1 MKTDFDVGFN
11 YGNFLSRVLV
21 RENLPSLDELYRE
34 YPGLKLNSPALFVC
48 DTNTEPLALTIA
60 GKAGSG
66 KEGSSPKI
74 PIVRIPAG
82 ENSKTWESIE
92 LILKAAKE
100 AALGRDG
107 LFIGVGGGVISDLA
121 GFAASI
127 YMRGARLC
135 IVSTSLLGMVD
146 AGVGGK
152 TGIDLAGIKN
162 LAGTFYPA
170 GLTFIPLSALDTL
183 PEREWKSGM
192 AELIKT
198 GILASGSLFSAILE
212 LSGLEAEGRG
222 SDKYRVCLKECISLA
237 LAYKAG
243 VVEADPRETGSNRAL
258 LNLGHSF
265 AHALESAAG
274 LGKLSHG
281 EAVAWGIAR
290 ACELGLAVGITP
302 PQRAAEITSLLRR
315 SGYEVSAPHPCFSFP
330 GSEETLYALMMSD
343 KKNSA
348 GQLRFI
354 VPDAQGAQI
363 VSFNDTASDAA
374 KAVPFYNITAISLT
388 EGKKLLLTIL
398 KGECQF

>member
-1 MKTDFDVGFN
+1 MKTDFEFIF
-11 YGNFLSRVLV
+11 GNFPSRVV
-21 RENLPSLDELYRE
+21 IRENLPSLDELYNE
-34 YPGLKLNSPALFVC
+34 YPELKSNSPALIIC
-48 DTNTEPLALTIA
+48 DANTEPLAAAIA
-60 GKAGSG
+60 GKEGSG
-66 KEGSSPKI
+66 KEGTSPKI
-74 PIVRIPAG
+74 PVVRIPAG
-82 ENSKTWESIE
+82 ESSKTWESIE

-146 AGVGGK
+146 ASLGGK

-198 GILASGSLFSAILE
+198 GILASASLFSTIME

-222 SDKYRVCLKECISLA
+222 SAKYRECLKNCISLA
-237 LAYKAG
+237 IAYKG
-243 VVEADPRETGSNRAL
+243 SVVEKDPEERGTERAL
-258 LNLGHSF
+258 LNLGHTF

-274 LGKLSHG
+274 LGTLSHG
-281 EAVAWGIAR
+281 EAVAWGLAR
-290 ACELGLAVGITP
+290 ACELGLAAGITP
-302 PQRAAEITSLLRR
+302 PQRAAEITGLLKR
-315 SGYEVSAPHPCFSFP
+315 SAYEVSAPHPCYSFP
-330 GSEETLYALMMSD
+330 GSEEKLYALMMSD
-343 KKNSA
+343 KKNRA

-354 VPDAQGAQI
+354 VPGPQGAQI
-363 VSFNDTASDAA
+363 IMFNNTASDAA
-374 KAVPFYNITAISLT
+374 NAAPFTNITAISIT
-388 EGKKLLLTIL
+388 ERRKLLLAII
-398 KGECQF
+398 KGEC